1 MRKQRSTA
9 RRLPFERGP
18 ERIGIDTHEQ
28 KILLAGE
35 MLGRGFLNLRC
46 TGKMDEA
53 VGQIDRRAMK
63 DAARFRFAPQLGR
76 HDLVDGWHW
85 NLPSSPRKRGPI
97 HRSLSKGCGVWV
109 PGLAIA
115 RQRRA

>member
-18 ERIGIDTHEQ
+18 KRIGIDTHEQ

-63 DAARFRFAPQLGR
+63 HAARFRFAPQLGR
-76 HDLVDGWHW
+76 HDLVDGWHG
-85 NLPSSPRKRGPI
+85 NLRRPRESRDPYTEVYRKAAAYGSRVSP
-97 HRSLSKGCGVWV
+97 
-109 PGLAIA
+109 
-115 RQRRA
+115 